1 MPTSTPLPT
10 RLPTRARGGVTTIA
24 SSMERLF
31 LVSRPTDPSCFRP
44 AAAARARPPRPAGW
58 ARFFDPSPS
67 RRCSVPAAPDF
78 VFTTSAEQFTPIGC
92 VTQPTEWK
100 ESGNGRVQACC
111 NGAGR
116 TA

>member
-44 AAAARARPPRPAGW
+44 AAAARESARPPRPAGW

-67 RRCSVPAAPDF
+67 RRGWVPAAPDV
-78 VFTTSAEQFTPIGC
+78 VFTTAPNSSPNWVGY
-92 VTQPTEWK
+92 PTDR
-100 ESGNGRVQACC
+100 SGVVK
-111 NGAGR
+111 
-116 TA
+116 